1 MPTAVVAVVEVG
13 AAEEVETIGG
23 GRDAQ
28 DLMILVEGGKG
39 PPWSPRYM

>member
-1 MPTAVVAVVEVG
+1 MPMAVEAVGEVG
-13 AAEEVETIGG
+13 EAVEEGTIGG

-39 PPWSPRYM
+39 PPWSLRYM